1 MKKNE
6 IEDMDEHVS
15 PGFFLFLLLYSCQF
29 IAGFR
34 PGSCSKPDLLQE
46 DVEQQKLTTYLSRSE
61 ELASLWFLTFHFYT
75 VVLVVLSLGRQT
87 LYCPPLVVCV
97 ALLRHISGF
106 ACSAKLRTRRARL
119 SYKFPRRYSVEGV
132 SKTGWTFARLTSC

>member
-61 ELASLWFLTFHFYT
+61 ELASLWFLTFHFYA
-75 VVLVVLSLGRQT
+75 VVLVVLSLGQQT
-87 LYCPPLVVCV
+87 LYCPPPWLS
-97 ALLRHISGF
+97 AWH
-106 ACSAKLRTRRARL
+106 CSVTFLDLHVLQNCGQDERDCHTNFHAGILWRVSARL
-119 SYKFPRRYSVEGV
+119 DGH
-132 SKTGWTFARLTSC
+132 LQD